1 MMQVGQ
7 KFYQITLKLI
17 NKIIFFFLK
26 DHLKI
31 FEVTLKK
38 KSKIIFNLNLL
49 KNCDLVIT
57 GTGSSNHEINGIKKS
72 KEYGV
77 KVVSFLDH
85 WVNYK
90 NRFKKK

>member
-26 DHLKI
+26 GPSKKI

-38 KSKIIFNLNLL
+38 KIKNNFNLNLL

-57 GTGSSNHEINGIKKS
+57 GTGSSNHEINGIKK
-72 KEYGV
+72 V
-77 KVVSFLDH
+77 KNTVL
-85 WVNYK
+85 K
-90 NRFKKK
+90 